1 MTEALRSPRFWL
13 LTLAAL
19 AVAGTTFSLG
29 QWQLRRAD
37 QKEALQA
44 AIDAQK
50 ALPALDNPA
59 LAATKNIADLMH
71 RTVTVQGEWQ
81 PAHTVYLDNRPMSG
95 KTGFWVLTP
104 LRLQGTGQ
112 VILVQRGWVLRN
124 FNDRALL
131 PEVQTPAGPVTV
143 TGRIAPPPSKLYE
156 FKGVDT
162 GRLRQNIDLKA
173 FQMETGLPLL
183 DVALLQTGG
192 ASEGLLREWAPP
204 NLGVDKHYG
213 YAFQWFGLCALVVG
227 LYGWYQVIVPARK
240 KRARPDALPPSQT
253 RPPGS
258 SSSPEQ

>member
-1 MTEALRSPRFWL
+1 MTSNLRSPRFWL

-19 AVAGTTFSLG
+19 VVAVTTFSLG

-44 AIDAQK
+44 AIEAQK
-50 ALPALDNPA
+50 VLPALDNRA
-59 LAATKNIADLMH
+59 LVATKTIANQMY
-71 RTVTVQGEWQ
+71 RTATLQGVWQ
-81 PAHTVYLDNRPMSG
+81 PERTVYLDNRPMSG

-104 LRLQGTGQ
+104 LTLQATGQ
-112 VILVQRGWVLRN
+112 VILVQRGWVPRN

-131 PEVQTPAGPVTV
+131 PEVQTPPGTVTV

-173 FQMETGLPLL
+173 YQMETGLPLL
-183 DVALLQTGG
+183 DVSVLQTGG
-192 ASEGLLREWAPP
+192 PSEGLLRDWAAP

-213 YAFQWFGLCALVVG
+213 YAFQWFALFALVVG
-227 LYGWYQVIVPARK
+227 LYGWFQIIIPTRK
-240 KRARPDALPPSQT
+240 KFAGAGSPPRSPSTPDQ
-253 RPPGS
+253 
-258 SSSPEQ
+258 

>member
-1 MTEALRSPRFWL
+1 MTSTLRSPRFWL

-19 AVAGTTFSLG
+19 VVAVTTFSLG

-44 AIDAQK
+44 AIEAQK
-50 ALPALDNPA
+50 VLPALDNRA
-59 LAATKNIADLMH
+59 LAAIKNIAEKMH
-71 RTVTVQGEWQ
+71 RTVTVQGVWQ
-81 PAHTVYLDNRPMSG
+81 PARTVYLDNRPMNG

-104 LRLQGTGQ
+104 LALQDTGQ
-112 VILVQRGWVLRN
+112 VIVVQRGWVPRN

-131 PEVQTPAGPVTV
+131 PDVQTPAGPVTV

-173 FQMETGLPLL
+173 YQMETGLPLL
-183 DVALLQTGG
+183 DGSVLQTGG
-192 ASEGLLREWAPP
+192 PSEGLLRDWAAP

-227 LYGWYQVIVPARK
+227 LYGWFQIIVPARK
-240 KRARPDALPPSQT
+240 KFASAVPPPRS
-253 RPPGS
+253 P
-258 SSSPEQ
+258 SSPDQ